1 MAKKKLT
8 IEEKLQA
15 ALVPAEEQPY
25 KVPENWCWVKLGAVI
40 TASKEK
46 QDVFD
51 SETKYVGLEH
61 IEKDTGNISFAVADG
76 VKSTKS
82 VFKCGDILY
91 GKLRP
96 YLNKHGIVDF
106 DGVCSTD
113 ILVFNA
119 IEGDNRLYD
128 FYFSLPHFIEYAV
141 SNSKGINLPRVSEK
155 VILEIPF
162 PMSPQDEQSRIVAR
176 IESLFAKLDEAKEKI
191 QEVLDGADLRRAA
204 ILHQAFTGKLTEKW
218 RRENGVSDESWEIK
232 TIGELCT
239 VVRGGSPRP
248 AGDERYYNGD
258 IPFMKVADITRNN
271 GPYVNT
277 TEHTIKEAGLGKT
290 RMVEANTLLLTNSG
304 ATLGVPAICTIRTT
318 FNDGIAAFLDLEP
331 NDIKFF
337 YYFWTTMTHQ
347 LRNINQGA
355 AQPNLNTDIIKSISL
370 KVPTIFEQQEIVHLL
385 DNLLTREQSTVT
397 ACEEALTTID
407 TFKKSI
413 LARAFRGELGTNDPS
428 DPSAQE
434 LLREILSA

>member
-1 MAKKKLT
+1 MAKKQLT

-15 ALVPAEEQPY
+15 ALVPVEEQPY
-25 KVPENWCWVKLGAVI
+25 KVPDNWCWVKLGTVI

-51 SETKYVGLEH
+51 SEKKYVGLEH
-61 IEKDTGNISFAVADG
+61 IEKDTGNISFALADE

-106 DGVCSTD
+106 NGVCSTD

-119 IEGDNRLYD
+119 IKGDNRLYD

-162 PMSPQDEQSRIVAR
+162 PMPPQGEQSRIVAR

-218 RRENGVSDESWEIK
+218 RSEHNIYFDSWEK
-232 TIGELCT
+232 KKLGDIGALE
-239 VVRGGSPRP
+239 RGRSKHRPRNDPKLFGGRYPFIQTGDIAAAGMYITTHKQTLSDIGFQQSRLFP
-248 AGDERYYNGD
+248 AGTLCITIAANIGDVAILSYDCCFPDSVAGFNPHEGQVLSEYVYYLMTV
-258 IPFMKVADITRNN
+258 IQQ
-271 GPYVNT
+271 
-277 TEHTIKEAGLGKT
+277 EL
-290 RMVEANTLLLTNSG
+290 EANAP
-304 ATLGVPAICTIRTT
+304 ATAQ
-318 FNDGIAAFLDLEP
+318 
-331 NDIKFF
+331 K
-337 YYFWTTMTHQ
+337 
-347 LRNINQGA
+347 NIN
-355 AQPNLNTDIIKSISL
+355 L
-370 KVPTIFEQQEIVHLL
+370 KVLNDVVVTVPTVPEQQEIVRLL
-385 DNLLTREQSTVT
+385 DNLLSREQSTVT

-407 TFKKSI
+407 TLKKSI
-413 LARAFRGELGTNDPS
+413 LAHAFRGELGTNDPAE
-428 DPSAQE
+428 PNAKE
-434 LLREILSA
+434 LLKEILSA